1 MNICSDPYKQY
12 HFLKR
17 CNENFQMQCIDCL
30 NRLSFLVEV
39 KFFIYFFH
47 SKIIVTFILVF
58 ENSQNS
64 FSCGPSFG
72 PFWSVEYLNLEQN
85 LPIWTVH
92 HTFLE
97 SKHPEITKNPY
108 YVLFLEGSQ
117 KKYQFMDY
125 M

>member
-1 MNICSDPYKQY
+1 M
-12 HFLKR
+12 
-17 CNENFQMQCIDCL
+17 
-30 NRLSFLVEV
+30 
-39 KFFIYFFH
+39 YFFH

-92 HTFLE
+92 HFFLE

-117 KKYQFMDY
+117 KKVSVPGLYGIIKLYVILIYALFECGHCFFQYEFM
-125 M
+125 